1 MPVRDHTRLNSA
13 ESDHPLVSIIIPI
26 GPGDESWRALVQDL
40 QVLPFS
46 AEILCI
52 GTNGSAEPTVDGENP
67 ALDPCVYCTRS
78 EVRCFERSE
87 GIAELSLLEGAL
99 ETPIREDMTPGNYP
113 ADPLQQEVGGRWIP
127 SLLPPADAELKLAQG
142 RREPRPPVSDTDESK
157 KRPVYYEWIVAP
169 RGRALQM
176 NCGAARARG
185 TFLWFLHSD
194 SRLKPNALD
203 ALCHSLVTNPTDLH
217 YFDLDF
223 LKDGPRWMR
232 ANSWGCWI
240 RSHWLGMPFG
250 DQGLCLP
257 RNTFQRLG
265 GYREDV
271 QYGEDHLL
279 VWLARRRGIRLRC
292 TGQTIRTS
300 ARKYQQRGWFKTTVQ
315 HVVLTI
321 RQAWPQ
327 FWLWV
332 LRR

>member
-1 MPVRDHTRLNSA
+1 MPVCDHTRLNSA

-26 GPGDESWRALVQDL
+26 GPGDGSWRTLIQDL
-40 QVLPFS
+40 HELPFS
-46 AEILCI
+46 AEILCV
-52 GTNGSAEPTVDGENP
+52 GTNGTAKPTVDGENTETSQCP
-67 ALDPCVYCTRS
+67 YCARS
-78 EVRCFERSE
+78 DVRCFSKTES
-87 GIAELSLLEGAL
+87 IAELSLSEGIL
-99 ETPIREDMTPGNYP
+99 ETPSREDMTPGDCP
-113 ADPLQQEVGGRWIP
+113 ADRLQQDGGDCGIP
-127 SLLPPADAELKLAQG
+127 VLLPPADAELKLAQA
-142 RREPRPPVSDTDESK
+142 RREPRPPFANTRVPEQ
-157 KRPVYYEWIVAP
+157 RPVYYEWIVAP

-194 SRLKPNALD
+194 SRLTPHALD
-203 ALCHSLVTNPTDLH
+203 ALCHSLATNPTALH

-223 LKDGPRWMR
+223 LKDGPRWML

-240 RSHWLGMPFG
+240 RSQWLGMPFG

-257 RNTFQRLG
+257 RNTFQQLA

-271 QYGEDHLL
+271 RYGEDHLL